1 MTTYTTVSSLDRV
14 LGDFMG
20 ATFGASTATS
30 ARTFHPALDVRSSE
44 SEVTFIA
51 DVPGVKEEDLEVTL
65 ENHVLTIAGSRQ
77 FAADS
82 KPTETAVMLGRS
94 YGSFKRAF
102 TLPENLD
109 EEKLSAVLADGVLTV
124 RIPKQPKVLPRK
136 IAINGAALKGQ
147 VAAAPAET
155 QAAAAE

>member
-14 LGDFMG
+14 MGDFMG
-20 ATFGASTATS
+20 AAFGASTT
-30 ARTFHPALDVRSSE
+30 ARSFQPALDVRSSE
-44 SEVTFIA
+44 TEVSFVA

-65 ENHVLTIAGSRQ
+65 ENHVLTISGARK
-77 FAADS
+77 FEAAD
-82 KPTETAVMLGRS
+82 KQPHETAVVLGRS

-124 RIPKQPKVLPRK
+124 RIPKQPKVQPRR
-136 IAINGAALKGQ
+136 IAIQGAALKAQ
-147 VAAAPAET
+147 PVSSSAP
-155 QAAAAE
+155 AAAAE

>member
-14 LGDFMG
+14 VGDFMG
-20 ATFGASTATS
+20 AAFGASTATS
-30 ARTFHPALDVRSSE
+30 TRSFQPALDVRSSE
-44 SEVTFIA
+44 TEVSFVA

-65 ENHVLTIAGSRQ
+65 ENHVLTISGARK
-77 FAADS
+77 FEAADRQHH
-82 KPTETAVMLGRS
+82 VVLGRS

-124 RIPKQPKVLPRK
+124 RIPKQPKVQPRK
-136 IAINGAALKGQ
+136 IAIVSERAALNAP
-147 VAAAPAET
+147 VAP
-155 QAAAAE
+155 AAAAE